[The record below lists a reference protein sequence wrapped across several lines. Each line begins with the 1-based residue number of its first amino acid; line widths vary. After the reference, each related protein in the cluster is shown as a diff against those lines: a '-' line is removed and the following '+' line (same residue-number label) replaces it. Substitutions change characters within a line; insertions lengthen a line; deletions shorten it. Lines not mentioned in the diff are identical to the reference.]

1 MAHQQYVDKADLKTY
16 LGLSGS
22 GQDTNL
28 DNAIDGASRQI
39 DGFCGRYFYQ
49 DESVNARYYTPTN
62 YVEVAVDD
70 ISTTTGLVVSLDTTD
85 NGTYDTTIT
94 LNTDFILKPMNP
106 EHIEISDAD
115 YRFPQNF
122 IKIIPT
128 RSSERFDPLIIN
140 NIKVEAKWGF
150 SKVPPA
156 IKQATLIQA
165 TRLFKRKDTPFN
177 VFGNEQTG
185 TQELFSKFDP
195 DAKELIRPYKKNVL

>member
-1 MAHQQYVDKADLKTY
+1 MLFPSHD
-16 LGLSGS
+16 
-22 GQDTNL
+22 QD
-28 DNAIDGASRQI
+28 A
-39 DGFCGRYFYQ
+39 
-49 DESVNARYYTPTN
+49 SVNARYYTPTN

-115 YRFPQNF
+115 YRFPQNY
-122 IKIIPT
+122 IQIIPT

-150 SKVPPA
+150 IKVPPA

>member
-1 MAHQQYVDKADLKTY
+1 MAHQQYCSKADLKTY

-22 GQDTNL
+22 GQDTNI

-70 ISTTTGLVVSLDTTD
+70 ISTTTGLVVKLDTND
-85 NGTYDTTIT
+85 DGTHNQTIT

-106 EHIEISDAD
+106 EHIEVSDAD
-115 YRFPQNF
+115 YRFPQNY
-122 IKIIPT
+122 IQIIPT